1 MKVVSVAFHGDN
13 LEIIQNG
20 TQWINIRPVC
30 EVVGLDRK
38 RQQQKLQSD
47 PTFGSKLIKVQTNG
61 GMQDV
66 FCIPLDKL
74 NGWLF
79 SINPNKVKPE
89 VREKLIIY
97 KNECFRALNDYFNKG
112 AAFKPEVKAGLESHI
127 FQLERENVELK
138 RLINRLTSNGY
149 LADIEKIKEIH
160 QAWVNVKWRVASMM
174 EAQRKSLA
182 EETRILE
189 TLEKDV
195 EIMGMYEE
203 FHGPYELTKPK
214 KQKLLE

>member
-1 MKVVSVAFHGDN
+1 MDIVKVEFKSDI
-13 LEIIQNG
+13 LDIIQDDI
-20 TQWINIRPVC
+20 QWVAVKAVTSNLGI
-30 EVVGLDRK
+30 
-38 RQQQKLQSD
+38 QFD
-47 PTFGSKLIKVQTNG
+47 PQHNRLKTDETYQSKLIKIQTKG

-66 FCIPLDKL
+66 FCIPLSKL

-89 VREKLIIY
+89 VREKLIEY
-97 KNECFRALNDYFNKG
+97 KNECFDALNDYFNKG

-138 RLINRLTSNGY
+138 RLVNRLTSNGY
-149 LADIEKIKEIH
+149 LVDVEKIKEIH
-160 QAWVNVKWRVASMM
+160 QAWVNVKWRVASMI

-189 TLEKDV
+189 NLEKDV
-195 EIMGMYEE
+195 ELMGMYEE

-214 KQKLLE
+214 KQKLLQ